1 MMTTTAATHLPS
13 ASWARLRDGSW
24 GLRIEGAGLRAGDRV
39 RARRKDGSDSIETI
53 DRIVWTGEG
62 VTVASVVASAKPAT
76 RSYGSSSSGRTGWA
90 DGVYLVDGDYHC
102 TRPGCWCG
110 GYDEAS

>member
-53 DRIVWTGEG
+53 GRIAWTGEG

-76 RSYGSSSSGRTGWA
+76 RSYGSSSRVPVKDSGRGRGRT
-90 DGVYLVDGDYHC
+90 DSC
-102 TRPGCWCG
+102 RP
-110 GYDEAS
+110 